1 MLGVTE
7 ENEIVQKV
15 MEYIPLKSA
24 KTKCPNVPFS
34 NTSNWV
40 PQEKN
45 KELSGAEVHSF
56 LYLTSF

>member
-1 MLGVTE
+1 
-7 ENEIVQKV
+7 

-40 PQEKN
+40 PQETN